1 MKKTIPSHPLI
12 LSILDGFTPV
22 VVHNSSTPH
31 KQPNGSWF
39 PMDIDIDIMKN
50 HPIPSFYPFAKLH
63 GCQQR
68 SKGCRAAQDLT
79 KERHITRHRVTRRH
93 ASPSQKTSGTSQFQT
108 PCSGWNSLEFYGFL
122 IGISEKKNQSR
133 GGLAN
138 KTCFWTMDFFHRNV
152 NEFTWL
158 FVSWDDDI
166 PNIWKQKYMFQTS
179 NQQLYDY
186 YWLYVI
192 MIV

>member
-93 ASPSQKTSGTSQFQT
+93 ASRVTGEAGRKWGQFRWFHQ
-108 PCSGWNSLEFYGFL
+108 
-122 IGISEKKNQSR
+122 GIMYQN
-133 GGLAN
+133 
-138 KTCFWTMDFFHRNV
+138 
-152 NEFTWL
+152 
-158 FVSWDDDI
+158 
-166 PNIWKQKYMFQTS
+166 
-179 NQQLYDY
+179 
-186 YWLYVI
+186 
-192 MIV
+192 